1 MDSDDAEDISG
12 TEIWWNILGYEVVAL
27 VFIVLLFGQST
38 AKSAEPTKLE
48 YIASPRDWTG
58 WAIADLI
65 TVPEQDRP
73 FTRYVAIP
81 HWGSDRWVA
90 ALNYGTN
97 TAISHARVIQNGQP
111 IAQGWMVRVNLAKL
125 VPDRTRLAK
134 TIATWD
140 GLASRDP
147 YLHIPEQN
155 SGVNLAVLAPVIDAE
170 QAKVL
175 AGLTLSVGAVYR
187 ADWLLAQM
195 LDTLDGRQYY
205 EFRQVVR
212 KPEKGSALDNWLS
225 ERGVF
230 LATTSKVGG
239 ERRFAMLASDV
250 AAYKPRRGDILPT
263 LSGGIC
269 SITYDNFDAD
279 RDAKKHPI
287 RNLLEFQHDGSEIIA
302 ALPNGMLD
310 YLLADGAGGIV
321 DEAPPNLV
329 RDSTIPAPHTAR
341 LRPAVSCISCHS
353 LQGEDGWRRVRN
365 DVLTAI
371 NTGKLNVFGDFAA
384 LGLTSEEVVDKLA
397 GLYALDVEQADG
409 ILARARR
416 DHNNAVAQCSKGIPL
431 DPEKSPVVQ
440 IGQLTTSIVHGYD
453 YQLVTPR
460 IAAMELGYRVPD
472 DYEGNPLDAVL
483 GPIGEADE
491 TREADPIIGFLRIG
505 VPVNRIDF
513 EGVYQD
519 MLLVAEDR
527 RRAK

>member
-1 MDSDDAEDISG
+1 MKRNEWPIFLCAVIF
-12 TEIWWNILGYEVVAL
+12 VAWL
-27 VFIVLLFGQST
+27 LLTACCVIVAT
-38 AKSAEPTKLE
+38 AAEPEPKPLE
-48 YIASPRDWTG
+48 YAAGPHDWTG
-58 WAIADLI
+58 WALTDLV
-65 TVPEQDRP
+65 TLPEAERP
-73 FTRYVAIP
+73 FTRYIAIP
-81 HWGSDRWVA
+81 HWGSDKWVA
-90 ALNYGTN
+90 SINYANN
-97 TAISHARVIQNGQP
+97 TSISHARVIQLGQP
-111 IAQGWMVRVNLAKL
+111 IANGWMVRVNLARL
-125 VPDRTRLAK
+125 VPDRVRLAK
-134 TIATWD
+134 TLATWD
-140 GLASRDP
+140 ALAVRDP

-155 SGVNLAVLAPVIDAE
+155 SGAKVAVLAPTIDPE
-170 QAKVL
+170 QAKLL
-175 AGLTLSVGAVYR
+175 AGTTLSVGAVYR
-187 ADWLLAQM
+187 ADWLMAQL
-195 LDTLDGRQYY
+195 LDTIDGRQYY

-230 LATTSKVGG
+230 LSTTSKVGG
-239 ERRFAMLASDV
+239 ERRFAMLTSDV

-310 YLLADGAGGIV
+310 YLLADGAGNVV

-329 RDSTIPAPHTAR
+329 RDHTIPAPHTAR
-341 LRPAVSCISCHS
+341 LRPAISCISCHS
-353 LQGEDGWRRVRN
+353 LEGEDGWRRVRN

-371 NTGKLNVFGDFAA
+371 NTGRLNVFADFGD

-397 GLYALDVEQADG
+397 GLYALDVESADG

-431 DPEKSPVVQ
+431 DPDKSPVVQ
-440 IGQLTTSIVHGYD
+440 IGQLTTSIIHGYD
-453 YQLVTPR
+453 YQLVTPT
-460 IAAMELGYRVPD
+460 IAARELGYRVPD
-472 DYEGNPLDAVL
+472 GYEGNPLDAVL

-505 VPVNRIDF
+505 VPVNRVDF

-519 MLLVAEDR
+519 LLLMAEAR
-527 RRAK
+527 RKEK

>member
-1 MDSDDAEDISG
+1 MKHTTRLLIA
-12 TEIWWNILGYEVVAL
+12 EVV
-27 VFIVLLFGQST
+27 LLLLSL
-38 AKSAEPTKLE
+38 AVAAVASSAEPAKLE
-48 YIASPRDWTG
+48 YAAGPHDWTG
-58 WAIADLI
+58 WSLADLV
-65 TVPEQDRP
+65 TLPEAERP

-81 HWGSDRWVA
+81 HWGNDKWVA
-90 ALNYGTN
+90 AINYGNN
-97 TAISHARVIQNGQP
+97 TAISHARVIQLGQP
-111 IAQGWMVRVNLAKL
+111 IANGWMMRVNLARL
-125 VPDRTRLAK
+125 VPDRVRLAK

-140 GLASRDP
+140 ALAVRDP

-155 SGVNLAVLAPVIDAE
+155 SGAKVAVLAPTIDPE
-170 QAKVL
+170 QAKLL
-175 AGLTLSVGAVYR
+175 AGTTLSVGAVYR

-195 LDTLDGRQYY
+195 LDTIDGRQYY
-205 EFRQVVR
+205 EFRQVNR

-230 LATTSKVGG
+230 LSTTSKVGG

-279 RDAKKHPI
+279 RDAKKHPM
-287 RNLLEFQHDGSEIIA
+287 RNLLEFQHDGSEIIS

-310 YLLADGAGGIV
+310 YLLADGQGNIV

-329 RDSTIPAPHTAR
+329 RDHTIPAPHTAR
-341 LRPAVSCISCHS
+341 LRPAISCISCHS

-365 DVLTAI
+365 DVLSAI
-371 NTGKLNVFGDFAA
+371 NTGRLNVFADFADI
-384 LGLTSEEVVDKLA
+384 GSTSEEVVDKLA

-431 DPEKSPVVQ
+431 DPERSPVVQ

-453 YQLVTPR
+453 YQLVTPA
-460 IAAMELGYRVPD
+460 IAARELGYRVPD
-472 DYEGNPLDAVL
+472 GYEGNPLDAVL

-505 VPVNRIDF
+505 VPVNRVDF

-519 MLLVAEDR
+519 MLVRADAR